1 MKISLDVV
9 LKDKPGQLVKLLE
22 PISDHGANVISIVH
36 LRETTTEGRV
46 PVHVS
51 FEVNDVATQDKITR
65 DLENNNIWVA
75 KVGEIKRKE
84 RHTFLLIGHIVDTD
98 LRDTIDRIHEI
109 KGAIIADVGL
119 SMPDPEKESSARIDI
134 DVNPKNMDTV
144 LERIDEIAKE
154 KDLMV
159 IKPLGV

>member
-51 FEVNDVATQDKITR
+51 FEVKDVATQDKITQ

-75 KVGEIKRKE
+75 
-84 RHTFLLIGHIVDTD
+84 
-98 LRDTIDRIHEI
+98 
-109 KGAIIADVGL
+109 
-119 SMPDPEKESSARIDI
+119 MP
-134 DVNPKNMDTV
+134 MD
-144 LERIDEIAKE
+144 K
-154 KDLMV
+154 LM
-159 IKPLGV
+159 

>member
-36 LRETTTEGRV
+36 MRETTKEGRV
-46 PVHVS
+46 PIHVS
-51 FEVNDVATQDKITR
+51 FEIKDAATLDKITQ
-65 DLENNNIWVA
+65 DLEANNIWVA

-84 RHTFLLIGHIVDTD
+84 RHTFVLIGHIVDTD
-98 LRDTIDRIHEI
+98 LMDTIDRIHQVE
-109 KGAIIADVGL
+109 GAIVADVGL
-119 SMPDPEKESSARIDI
+119 TMPDPEKESSARIDI
-134 DVNPKNMDTV
+134 DVSPTNIGTV
-144 LERIDEIAKE
+144 LGRIDEIAKE